1 MKNRTH
7 FLTICLKAKK
17 MEPVFVQCNSASKK
31 VLRKKKKKK
40 KCCLAAVFLQD
51 NLFVA
56 LERNSVSIKIMS
68 LGR

>member
-1 MKNRTH
+1 MSTVKNVLQQRKWRPLL
-7 FLTICLKAKK
+7 FSTI
-17 MEPVFVQCNSASKK
+17 
-31 VLRKKKKKK
+31 VLIEKY
-40 KCCLAAVFLQD
+40 CLAVVFLQV

>member
-31 VLRKKKKKK
+31 VLQKKKK